1 MQIVPLGERGSLS
14 CCIFVRKKLS
24 NHWPACADA
33 FAMSAFIP
41 LRSPELQP
49 VDAAAG
55 QAPSLKGR
63 LAVLRA
69 NEATSQPGSQT
80 IAGPAA
86 AGNSNQSSICTPDVV
101 PTLKSPAAVVLN
113 ADAEAH
119 MLAILGAPLQPGE
132 SAHVGNLR
140 KEHEL
145 AAVLATISVGEA
157 RTLHQRLSRPP
168 AAPDLLATKFSTLI
182 HERRQRLLAFIA
194 DTRRRLTIAQSR
206 AR

>member
-1 MQIVPLGERGSLS
+1 
-14 CCIFVRKKLS
+14 
-24 NHWPACADA
+24 
-33 FAMSAFIP
+33 MSAFIP

-49 VDAAAG
+49 VDAAVPV
-55 QAPSLKGR
+55 QSLKGR
-63 LAVLRA
+63 LAALRA
-69 NEATSQPGSQT
+69 NEATALPGSQT
-80 IAGPAA
+80 LAGPAA

-101 PTLKSPAAVVLN
+101 PTLKPPTPVVLN

-168 AAPDLLATKFSTLI
+168 AAADLLATKFSTLI
-182 HERRQRLLAFIA
+182 NERRQRLLAFIA